1 MPQQQSVSY
10 LPGEDPGTAKAN
22 AEYQEALQKML
33 ASLDARQNRMF
44 DPQLLALAEGF
55 LKPTQTGSFGESLGY
70 AAGSLRA
77 AQEKQALEDQK
88 LAEARLGL
96 AGKGLEL
103 ERQRARERAFRQLG
117 GMGAPAA
124 EEAPAGAPGAVPSG
138 APGQA
143 PAAGPVGAGQVA
155 QGVAQAGAGRLAAPE
170 RVLSRREFMALQ
182 ASEGTVSPAQAES
195 NWVEYQKRL
204 AETERGRA
212 ETERAM
218 AEMGERQ
225 IYGSTYRVPLQ
236 IARQLDDAQV
246 RGDSAR
252 YRSVADQFL
261 RGTGEPPRSVSQSAL
276 DAEADKARALKE
288 IEADQKQQE
297 ELRTQYKAAERLYGT
312 SSRLMDL
319 VKQSPQVVGILQ
331 TAGVAGAIGTLLE
344 STIRAG
350 GTTIGIAEIQSA
362 IRQVMPNVTRQDL
375 TRLSLMAS
383 ELANIELAI
392 TKMDLGQQG
401 AITENERAIIRRMGG
416 STSDTAEALLQ
427 KAQLIRGNAE
437 YNIRLAKRFDE
448 LKRQNPRLTVAQ
460 FERSTEYERL
470 RDEHNDRVAR
480 FFQLT
485 PERPASSSA
494 APPSSGAVTP
504 PARPAAGTAAPAA
517 PRQQSGAPRYPGA
530 LRAAEQV
537 LGVER

>member
-1 MPQQQSVSY
+1 MATQSVSY
-10 LPGEDPGTAKAN
+10 LSGEDPGTAKAN

-33 ASLDARQNRMF
+33 MSLDSRKNRMF
-44 DPQLLALAEGF
+44 DPTLLAMAEGF
-55 LKPTQTGSFGESLGY
+55 LKPAPTFGESLGNV
-70 AAGSLRA
+70 AGSIRKSEDL
-77 AQEKQALEDQK
+77 QAEQNQK
-88 LAEARLGL
+88 LAEARLGV

-103 ERQRARERAFRQLG
+103 ERQRARERAFKQLG

-124 EEAPAGAPGAVPSG
+124 KGAPAGAPMAVPGG
-138 APGQA
+138 ALGQPSA
-143 PAAGPVGAGQVA
+143 PVGAGQVA
-155 QGVAQAGAGRLAAPE
+155 QGVAQADAGRLAAPMPS
-170 RVLSRREFMALQ
+170 LTYDQFIALQ
-182 ASEGTVSPAQAES
+182 ALDGDISPAKAAS
-195 NWVEYQKRL
+195 NWAEHQKRL

-252 YRSVADQFL
+252 YKAVADQFL

-276 DAEADKARALKE
+276 DVETDKARALKE

-297 ELRTQYKAAERLYGT
+297 ELRAQYKAAERLYGT

-350 GTTIGIAEIQSA
+350 STTIGIAEIQSA

-460 FERSTEYERL
+460 FERSFEYERL

-494 APPSSGAVTP
+494 APPPSGAVTP

-537 LGVER
+537 LGAER